1 MRKRSGHDPIA
12 PHPDKEVNTM
22 DNASPLRTVL
32 SLAAAI
38 AVPLIIGGIGGMV
51 TANTVGSWYPTL
63 NLPSWN
69 PPNWLFAP
77 VWTTL
82 YILMGI
88 AAWRV
93 WRLGGAEPAVRAA
106 LFFFGLQL
114 LFNLGW
120 SLLFFGAQRLDLA
133 LMEILVL
140 LALLV
145 VTTLRFSALDR
156 WAGWLLVPYLAWTTF
171 ATVLNGTI
179 WWLNR

>member
-1 MRKRSGHDPIA
+1 M
-12 PHPDKEVNTM
+12 EETTL
-22 DNASPLRTVL
+22 LRRGF
-32 SLAAAI
+32 SLLVAI
-38 AVPLIIGGIGGMV
+38 AIPLIIGGIGGVV
-51 TANTVGSWYPTL
+51 TANTVSSWYPTL

-69 PPNWLFAP
+69 PPNWIFGP

-93 WRLGGAEPAVRAA
+93 WRLGLDEPAVRSA

-120 SLLFFGAQRLDLA
+120 SLLFFGAKRLDLA
-133 LMEILVL
+133 LMEIFVL
-140 LALLV
+140 LALLL
-145 VTTLRFSALDR
+145 VTTLRFAALDR
-156 WAGWLLVPYLAWTTF
+156 WAGWLLVPYLAWSTF
-171 ATVLNGTI
+171 ATILNGTI